1 MGFLRSWNN
10 DTINDF
16 VVNRNYCLEDDAR
29 IDVKKRQ
36 AMSLYDMTD
45 TWKLRQKEFLK
56 EYDWVEV
63 TSESHIEDRG
73 SSCPGM

>member
-16 VVNRNYCLEDDAR
+16 VVNRNYCLEDVAR

-36 AMSLYDMTD
+36 AMSLFDMTD

-56 EYDWVEV
+56 E
-63 TSESHIEDRG
+63 
-73 SSCPGM
+73 

>member
-36 AMSLYDMTD
+36 AMSLFDMTD

-56 EYDWVEV
+56 EEDWVEV
-63 TSESHIEDRG
+63 TSESLT
-73 SSCPGM
+73 